1 MISLS
6 SYASAKGIHSMDNP
20 NQSDVDELVS
30 HLQMDYPSSSM
41 VSNCSER
48 ERAFYSQVAEE
59 LKMYSKQHN
68 IQVVLPCNL

>member
-6 SYASAKGIHSMDNP
+6 SYASAKGIQSMDNP
-20 NQSDVDELVS
+20 NQSDVDELVR
-30 HLQMDYPSSSM
+30 HLEMDYPSSPM

-68 IQVVLPCNL
+68 IQVLLPCNL